1 LDSAAFANKSRQKEI
16 KSCHLLG
23 QCHAPNVNN
32 LPTFGRNLYASMFK

>member
-32 LPTFGRNLYASMFK
+32 LGRNLYASMFK